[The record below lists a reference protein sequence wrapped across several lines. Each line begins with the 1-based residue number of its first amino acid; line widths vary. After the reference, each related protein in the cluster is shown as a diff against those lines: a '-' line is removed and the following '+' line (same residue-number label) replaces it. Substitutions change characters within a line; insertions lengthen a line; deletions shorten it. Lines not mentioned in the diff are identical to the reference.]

1 MDSWA
6 VILQQYAKCTK
17 MFSKEHCNE
26 INKQYFECYDK
37 CLIKE
42 RRDLDQF
49 KYCIQTWSNEEC
61 ISGLNH
67 TDICREECIS
77 KK

>member
-17 MFSKEHCNE
+17 MFSTEHCNE